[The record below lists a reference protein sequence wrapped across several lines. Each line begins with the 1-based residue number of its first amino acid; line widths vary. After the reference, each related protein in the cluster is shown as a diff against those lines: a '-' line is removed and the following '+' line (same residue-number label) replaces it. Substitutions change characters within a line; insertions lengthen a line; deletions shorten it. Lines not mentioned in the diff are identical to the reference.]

1 MSASGEFPFWVMSRH
16 PVTSAS
22 CPLFSS
28 QADFGLLLSAQEM
41 SGTGDL
47 TLRYATSATGRPSA
61 RKSK

>member
-41 SGTGDL
+41 SGYGGFDL
-47 TLRYATSATGRPSA
+47 AIRDIGHR
-61 RKSK
+61 